1 MVSRL
6 LPRSNFGQTV
16 LLIGCLLLINQLV
29 SYISMD
35 IYVVRPSTQQ
45 INQLLSRQVELL
57 FRDLEL
63 DRTKLTVV
71 DALRDKL
78 ADDDYMKVFTL
89 PEARQNGLRE
99 ARLYYVLS
107 DQMSQYLGGE
117 AEVRISFGEQYLIW
131 IRPPQAPSVW
141 LRVPLTGF
149 DESVISPLTVYLMVI
164 GALSVV
170 GGWWFARQQS
180 RPLRRLQRAAL
191 AVSRGKFPDPL
202 PLKGP
207 AEVMAVTQAFN
218 QMSRSMKQLET
229 DRQLL
234 LAGVSHDL
242 RTPLTR
248 IRLASEMMSD
258 QDSFLKEGIE
268 HDIDDMNN
276 IIDQFIEFVRGSPAE
291 EHASTSLD
299 DLLQEAAQQE
309 SLRHTKVELSLGQ
322 VPAIPMPVIAIKRVL
337 ANLIENG
344 VRYGG
349 GDLKLS
355 SGFDGRWVWFAVSD
369 NGPGIPPKQMESLF
383 EPFTQ
388 GDSAR
393 GSVGSGLGLAIV
405 KRVVDSEG
413 GRVELANRSHGGL
426 RATVWLP
433 RP

>member
-1 MVSRL
+1 MLTRL

-29 SYISMD
+29 SYVSMS
-35 IYVVRPSTQQ
+35 IYVIRPSTQQ
-45 INQLLSRQVELL
+45 INQLLARQVELL

-63 DRTKLTVV
+63 DRTRLTVV

-78 ADDDYMKVFTL
+78 EDDDYMEVFTQ
-89 PEARQNGLRE
+89 PEARKNGLSM
-99 ARLYYVLS
+99 ARRYYVLS
-107 DQMSQYLGGE
+107 DQMSQYLGGD
-117 AEVRISFGEQYLIW
+117 AEVRISAGEQFLIW

-149 DESVISPLTVYLMVI
+149 DESKISPLTIYLMVI
-164 GALSVV
+164 GALSVA

-207 AEVMAVTQAFN
+207 AEVVAVIQAFN

-248 IRLASEMMSD
+248 IRLASEMMGD

-268 HDIDDMNN
+268 HDIDDMNQ
-276 IIDQFIEFVRGSPAE
+276 IIDQFIEFVRGNPAE
-291 EHASTSLD
+291 ELTEHSLD
-299 DLLQEAAQQE
+299 QLLQEAAQQE
-309 SLRHTKVELSLGQ
+309 SLRHTEVKLELGQ
-322 VPAIPMPVIAIKRVL
+322 VPAISLPLVAMKRVL

-344 VRYGG
+344 IRYGG

-355 SGFDGRWVWFAVSD
+355 SGFDDQWVWFSVAD
-369 NGPGIPPKQMESLF
+369 NGPGIPPQKIEALF

-388 GDSAR
+388 GDTAR

-426 RATVWLP
+426 KATVWLP
-433 RP
+433 R

>member
-78 ADDDYMKVFTL
+78 ADDNYMEVFTL

-131 IRPPQAPSVW
+131 IRPPQAPTVW

-164 GALSVV
+164 GALSVA

-207 AEVMAVTQAFN
+207 AEVVAVTQAFN

-291 EHASTSLD
+291 EHSRISLD
-299 DLLQEAAQQE
+299 ELLQEAAQQE
-309 SLRHTKVELSLGQ
+309 SLRHTKVELSLGK
-322 VPAIPMPVIAIKRVL
+322 VPPVPMPVIAIKRVL

-369 NGPGIPPKQMESLF
+369 NGPGIPPKQIESLF

-388 GDSAR
+388 GDVAR

-433 RP
+433 RS

>member
-78 ADDDYMKVFTL
+78 ADDNYMEVFTL

-131 IRPPQAPSVW
+131 IRPPQAPTVW

-164 GALSVV
+164 GALSVA

-207 AEVMAVTQAFN
+207 AEVVAVTQAFN

-291 EHASTSLD
+291 EHSRISLD

-309 SLRHTKVELSLGQ
+309 SLRHTKVELSLGK
-322 VPAIPMPVIAIKRVL
+322 VPPVAMPVIAIKRVL

-369 NGPGIPPKQMESLF
+369 NGPGIPPKQIESLF

-388 GDSAR
+388 GDVAR

-433 RP
+433 RS

>member
-78 ADDDYMKVFTL
+78 ADDNYMEVFTL

-131 IRPPQAPSVW
+131 IRPPQAPTVW

-164 GALSVV
+164 GALSVA

-207 AEVMAVTQAFN
+207 AEVVAVTQAFN

-291 EHASTSLD
+291 EHSRVSLD

-309 SLRHTKVELSLGQ
+309 SLRHTKVELSLGK
-322 VPAIPMPVIAIKRVL
+322 VPPTPMPVIAIKRVL

-369 NGPGIPPKQMESLF
+369 NGPGIPPKQIESLF

-388 GDSAR
+388 GDVAR

-433 RP
+433 RS

>member
-78 ADDDYMKVFTL
+78 ADDNYMEVFTL

-131 IRPPQAPSVW
+131 IRPPQAPTVW

-164 GALSVV
+164 GALSVA

-207 AEVMAVTQAFN
+207 AEVVAVTQAFN

-291 EHASTSLD
+291 EHSRISLD

-309 SLRHTKVELSLGQ
+309 SLRHTKVELSLGK
-322 VPAIPMPVIAIKRVL
+322 VPPVAMPVIAIKRVL

-355 SGFDGRWVWFAVSD
+355 SGYDGRWVWFAVSD
-369 NGPGIPPKQMESLF
+369 NGPGIPPKQIESLF

-388 GDSAR
+388 GDVAR

-405 KRVVDSEG
+405 KRVVDSEA

-433 RP
+433 RS